1 MSQTRLLAIGLIA
14 LVAMVT
20 ALVVVRDGSEVTA
33 QPPDLFDRL
42 DDVQDDLARLRTD
55 VEGVR
60 SELTLARGEL
70 GAIRGDIAV
79 VSDRLGR
86 LTRAIR
92 PSTSEPAAYTQ
103 ALVEEAIARYARD
116 GLDATVAHYNTPESV
131 NGQWYVV
138 IIDETDTILALA
150 TRPDTVGQPSSDVF
164 GPDGYPVG
172 ALVDA
177 VATRDGAWVDYLFAN
192 PENGATELKHAW
204 AVRHDGLVFLSGWYE
219 PGPSRVA
226 DPAAYTQGVVDRG
239 LQLYGAL
246 GRERTLAHYNTPES
260 VNGQWYV
267 VIIDETDTILALATR
282 PATVGQP
289 SSDVFGPDGYPVGA
303 VVESLATR
311 DGAWVD
317 YLFANPE
324 NGATELKHAWAVRH
338 DGLVFLSGWYEPGP
352 SPTREPG
359 AYTRAFVARAVQ
371 LYNAIGRDETLA
383 YYNSPDSAVSDWY
396 MFIHQTDG
404 TRLAHAYRGEGWLG
418 TNIGDLGID
427 VTGYAYGKEMLA
439 IEQSGWVS
447 YVFVNPADENQY
459 QRKHGWIVTHDGLQ
473 FGSGWYDRNY
483 DLRAEDPAAYTKVY
497 MQNAIDY
504 YEANGR
510 AATIARY
517 QSSDSI
523 DGEWYLFMIGADG
536 IRLVHPTVPDLVGQQ
551 IGDGGGVDVNGFDYG
566 AAFLAVTDREWISY
580 VFLNAASG
588 QNEQKHTWM
597 VRHDGILFAS
607 GWYER

>member
-92 PSTSEPAAYTQ
+92 PSTSAPAAYTQ
-103 ALVEEAIARYARD
+103 ALVEEAIARYERD

-138 IIDETDTILALA
+138 IIDETGTILALA
-150 TRPDTVGQPSSDVF
+150 TRPATVGQSISDVF

-172 ALVDA
+172 ALVDGL
-177 VATRDGAWVDYLFAN
+177 ATSDGAWVNYLFAN
-192 PENGATELKHAW
+192 PENGATELKHTW
-204 AVRHDGLVFLSGWYE
+204 AVSHDGLIF
-219 PGPSRVA
+219 
-226 DPAAYTQGVVDRG
+226 AA
-239 LQLYGAL
+239 
-246 GRERTLAHYNTPES
+246 
-260 VNGQWYV
+260 
-267 VIIDETDTILALATR
+267 
-282 PATVGQP
+282 
-289 SSDVFGPDGYPVGA
+289 
-303 VVESLATR
+303 
-311 DGAWVD
+311 
-317 YLFANPE
+317 
-324 NGATELKHAWAVRH
+324 
-338 DGLVFLSGWYEPGP
+338 GWYEPGP

-371 LYNAIGRDETLA
+371 LYSAIGREGMLA

-447 YVFVNPADENQY
+447 YVFVDPADENQY
-459 QRKHGWIVTHDGLQ
+459 QRKHGWIVTHDGLR

-483 DLRAEDPAAYTKVY
+483 DLRTEDPAAYTKVY

-566 AAFLAVTDREWISY
+566 EAFLAVTDREWISY

-588 QNEQKHTWM
+588 QNEQKHTWI
-597 VRHDGILFAS
+597 VRHDGILFGS

>member
-1 MSQTRLLAIGLIA
+1 MS
-14 LVAMVT
+14 
-20 ALVVVRDGSEVTA
+20 
-33 QPPDLFDRL
+33 
-42 DDVQDDLARLRTD
+42 
-55 VEGVR
+55 
-60 SELTLARGEL
+60 
-70 GAIRGDIAV
+70 
-79 VSDRLGR
+79 
-86 LTRAIR
+86 
-92 PSTSEPAAYTQ
+92 PS
-103 ALVEEAIARYARD
+103 
-116 GLDATVAHYNTPESV
+116 
-131 NGQWYVV
+131 
-138 IIDETDTILALA
+138 
-150 TRPDTVGQPSSDVF
+150 
-164 GPDGYPVG
+164 
-172 ALVDA
+172 
-177 VATRDGAWVDYLFAN
+177 
-192 PENGATELKHAW
+192 
-204 AVRHDGLVFLSGWYE
+204 
-219 PGPSRVA
+219 
-226 DPAAYTQGVVDRG
+226 
-239 LQLYGAL
+239 
-246 GRERTLAHYNTPES
+246 
-260 VNGQWYV
+260 
-267 VIIDETDTILALATR
+267 
-282 PATVGQP
+282 
-289 SSDVFGPDGYPVGA
+289 
-303 VVESLATR
+303 
-311 DGAWVD
+311 
-317 YLFANPE
+317 
-324 NGATELKHAWAVRH
+324 
-338 DGLVFLSGWYEPGP
+338 P

-483 DLRAEDPAAYTKVY
+483 DLRTEDPAAYTKAYV
-497 MQNAIDY
+497 QNAIDY

-510 AATIARY
+510 EATIARY

-523 DGEWYLFMIGADG
+523 DGEWYLFMIGEDG

>member
-1 MSQTRLLAIGLIA
+1 MSGTRLLAIGLIA
-14 LVAMVT
+14 LVAVVT
-20 ALVVVRDGSEVTA
+20 ALVALRDGSEVTA
-33 QPPDLFDRL
+33 QPPDVFDRL
-42 DDVQDDLARLRTD
+42 DDIQDDLTRVRSD

-60 SELTLARGEL
+60 SEVALARGEL
-70 GAIRGDIAV
+70 VAIRGDIAV
-79 VSDRLGR
+79 LSDRLGR
-86 LTRAIR
+86 LTRALR
-92 PSTSEPAAYTQ
+92 PSTANPAAYTQ
-103 ALVEEAIARYARD
+103 AFVEEAIARYERD
-116 GLDATVAHYNTPESV
+116 GLDATVAHYNTPASV

-138 IIDETDTILALA
+138 IIDESRTILA
-150 TRPDTVGQPSSDVF
+150 V
-164 GPDGYPVG
+164 
-172 ALVDA
+172 
-177 VATRDGAWVDYLFAN
+177 
-192 PENGATELKHAW
+192 
-204 AVRHDGLVFLSGWYE
+204 
-219 PGPSRVA
+219 
-226 DPAAYTQGVVDRG
+226 
-239 LQLYGAL
+239 
-246 GRERTLAHYNTPES
+246 
-260 VNGQWYV
+260 
-267 VIIDETDTILALATR
+267 ATR

-289 SSDVFGPDGYPVGA
+289 DSDVFGPDGYPVGA
-303 VVESLATR
+303 VVDALATR

-324 NGATELKHAWAVRH
+324 NGATELKHAWVVRH
-338 DGLVFLSGWYEPGP
+338 DGLIFLSGWYEPGPSPVADPAAYTRGVVARALQLYRALGRERTLAHYNTGGSIDGQWYLFVTQPDLRMLAHAQNPALVGQISAGSAPDGYPVRRAIVGLATEAGAWIDYSYPNPESGETESKHTWAVSHDGLIFASGWYEPGP

-359 AYTRAFVARAVQ
+359 AFTRAFVARAVQ

-404 TRLAHAYRGEGWLG
+404 TRLAHAYGGEGWLG

-427 VTGYAYGKEMLA
+427 VTGYAYGEEMLA

-447 YVFVNPADENQY
+447 YVFVNPADEHRY
-459 QRKHGWIVTHDGLQ
+459 QRKHSWIVTHDGLQ

-483 DLRAEDPAAYTKVY
+483 DLRAEDPAAYTKAYV
-497 MQNAIDY
+497 QNAIDY
-504 YEANGR
+504 YETNGR
-510 AATIARY
+510 EATIARY

-523 DGEWYLFMIGADG
+523 DGEWYLFMIGEDG

-597 VRHDGILFAS
+597 VRHDGILFGS